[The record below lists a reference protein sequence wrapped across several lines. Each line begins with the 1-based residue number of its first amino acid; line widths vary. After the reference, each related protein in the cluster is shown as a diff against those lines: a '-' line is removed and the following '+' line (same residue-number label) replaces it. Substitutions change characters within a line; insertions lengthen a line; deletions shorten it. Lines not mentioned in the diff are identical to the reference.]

1 MHWSAGYQFV
11 FYFLLSKSAP
21 SESVKNNF
29 LIFKASFSSQVRDDK
44 TEEIAV
50 LPCDS
55 SVEWSYDAETQLFTY
70 KETGTCLALR
80 MLAGGQD
87 EVVLAECDP
96 SSEMQQWFITH
107 FNPGGM
113 DYRDL
118 A

>member
-1 MHWSAGYQFV
+1 M
-11 FYFLLSKSAP
+11 
-21 SESVKNNF
+21 
-29 LIFKASFSSQVRDDK
+29 RDDK
-44 TEEIAV
+44 TEEIVV

-55 SVEWSYDAETQLFTY
+55 SVEWSYDAETHLFTY

-80 MLAGGQD
+80 ILAGGQD

-96 SSEMQQWFITH
+96 SSELQQWFITH

-113 DYRDL
+113 EYRDL

>member
-11 FYFLLSKSAP
+11 FYFLLSKCAP
-21 SESVKNNF
+21 SESVINNF
-29 LIFKASFSSQVRDDK
+29 LIFKGSSQVRDDK

-55 SVEWSYDAETQLFTY
+55 SVEWSYDAETHVFTY

-80 MLAGGQD
+80 ILAGGQD
-87 EVVLAECDP
+87 EVILAECDP

-107 FNPGGM
+107 YNPGGM
-113 DYRDL
+113 EYRDL

>member
-1 MHWSAGYQFV
+1 MI
-11 FYFLLSKSAP
+11 
-21 SESVKNNF
+21 NNF

-55 SVEWSYDAETQLFTY
+55 SVEWSYDAETHLFTY

-80 MLAGGQD
+80 ILAGGQD

-96 SSEMQQWFITH
+96 SSEMQQWYITH

-118 A
+118 V

>member
-1 MHWSAGYQFV
+1 MVH
-11 FYFLLSKSAP
+11 P
-21 SESVKNNF
+21 
-29 LIFKASFSSQVRDDK
+29 QVRDDK

-55 SVEWSYDAETQLFTY
+55 SVEWSYDAKTHLFTY

-80 MLAGGQD
+80 ILAGGQD

>member
-1 MHWSAGYQFV
+1 M
-11 FYFLLSKSAP
+11 
-21 SESVKNNF
+21 NNL
-29 LIFKASFSSQVRDDK
+29 LIFSVVHPQVRDDK

-55 SVEWSYDAETQLFTY
+55 SVEWSYDAETHLFTY
-70 KETGTCLALR
+70 KETDTCLALR
-80 MLAGGQD
+80 ILAGVVLAQH

>member
-1 MHWSAGYQFV
+1 M
-11 FYFLLSKSAP
+11 
-21 SESVKNNF
+21 
-29 LIFKASFSSQVRDDK
+29 RDDK

-50 LPCDS
+50 LPCVS
-55 SVEWSYDAETQLFTY
+55 SVEWSYDAETHLFTY

>member
-1 MHWSAGYQFV
+1 M
-11 FYFLLSKSAP
+11 
-21 SESVKNNF
+21 
-29 LIFKASFSSQVRDDK
+29 RDDK

-55 SVEWSYDAETQLFTY
+55 SVEWSYDAETHLFMY

-80 MLAGGQD
+80 ILAGGQD

-96 SSEMQQWFITH
+96 SSELQQWFITH